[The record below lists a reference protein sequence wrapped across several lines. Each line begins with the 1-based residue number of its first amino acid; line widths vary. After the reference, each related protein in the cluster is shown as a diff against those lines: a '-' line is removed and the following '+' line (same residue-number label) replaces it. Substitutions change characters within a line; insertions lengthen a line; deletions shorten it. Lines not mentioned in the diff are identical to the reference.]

1 MQDCAGSTAIRRG
14 GISGAN
20 VKARWIAQTISIYR
34 KRPKRARSFCTR
46 RLVAKVAGFAEP
58 VLLIGEAAPAR
69 NISPASSIPAA
80 PRPRPFVPVNCAVF
94 SGASQADSVFGET
107 GLMQKVRGVFY
118 AEPGGVIDIT
128 HVCSVIETAPQVVR
142 RVQRDG
148 PIDRPKTI
156 AEVHDQRTLE
166 DMKIE
171 AVRTALIEA
180 DWNVS
185 AAARKL
191 RLTRAKRD
199 YRMKKFHLM
208 PGS

>member
-1 MQDCAGSTAIRRG
+1 M
-14 GISGAN
+14 
-20 VKARWIAQTISIYR
+20 
-34 KRPKRARSFCTR
+34 
-46 RLVAKVAGFAEP
+46 
-58 VLLIGEAAPAR
+58 
-69 NISPASSIPAA
+69 
-80 PRPRPFVPVNCAVF
+80 PVNCAVF

-107 GLMQKVRGVFY
+107 GLMQKVRGVIY

-128 HVCSVIETAPQVVR
+128 HVFSVIETAPQVVH
-142 RVQRDG
+142 RVLRDG
-148 PIDRPKTI
+148 PIDRPKII
-156 AEVHDQRTLE
+156 AEVDDQRTLE

-208 PGS
+208 PGSQSKRRSLSRVRRGGSG